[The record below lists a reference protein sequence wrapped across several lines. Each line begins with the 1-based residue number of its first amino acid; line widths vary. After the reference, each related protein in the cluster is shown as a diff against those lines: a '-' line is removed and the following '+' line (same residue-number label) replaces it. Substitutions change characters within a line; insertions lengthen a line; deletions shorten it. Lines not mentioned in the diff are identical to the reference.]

1 MKLVCLITSI
11 SFSSFSGVHSDNVC
25 PVAINIMDDA
35 VGENVP
41 RLRYLR
47 LDGNEIKPPI
57 PRDIILCFRLLRSI
71 VI

>member
-1 MKLVCLITSI
+1 MYNLNCVFPADVTGSI
-11 SFSSFSGVHSDNVC
+11 LC
-25 PVAINIMDDA
+25 PVSIDTVDDSIN
-35 VGENVP
+35 ESVP

-57 PRDIILCFRLLRSI
+57 SMDVIMCFRLLRSI